1 MEYLVLELKW
11 SIAVKTWE
19 NRPKMEAKR
28 CFNCRRVSYNPEDFC
43 LHLNQRQPLEEY
55 ISYNGLKALFGGQR
69 PSVCADCVYD
79 RLQNCQRCSR
89 KVPLSLYNIEE
100 WFKSTTD
107 RICQECM
114 AIQATQVAF
123 RNGLMLKDTLNQC
136 FQCSTFKSI
145 YSFLSICH
153 FKQFDVVCRECHVHK
168 DIQRYH
174 IELNARYAQNLSL
187 SPALTQVQ
195 VDLKAIDTFEK
206 PVLSYARVLTDGS
219 KLQQD
224 ETPTEQPDVLALN
237 SSPKE
242 APSFFQTTMDGM
254 LYLI

>member
-1 MEYLVLELKW
+1 
-11 SIAVKTWE
+11 
-19 NRPKMEAKR
+19 
-28 CFNCRRVSYNPEDFC
+28 
-43 LHLNQRQPLEEY
+43 
-55 ISYNGLKALFGGQR
+55 
-69 PSVCADCVYD
+69 
-79 RLQNCQRCSR
+79 
-89 KVPLSLYNIEE
+89 
-100 WFKSTTD
+100 
-107 RICQECM
+107 
-114 AIQATQVAF
+114 
-123 RNGLMLKDTLNQC
+123 
-136 FQCSTFKSI
+136 
-145 YSFLSICH
+145 
-153 FKQFDVVCRECHVHK
+153 VVCRECHVHK